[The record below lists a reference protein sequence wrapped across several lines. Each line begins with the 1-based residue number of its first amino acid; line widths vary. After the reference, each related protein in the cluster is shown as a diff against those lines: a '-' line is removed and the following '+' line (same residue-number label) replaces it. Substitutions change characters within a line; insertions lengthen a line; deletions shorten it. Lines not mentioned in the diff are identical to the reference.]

1 MTKIVCLGA
10 ASSSFGQ
17 STLIT
22 LLRSK
27 VLENAE
33 LALVDTNPES
43 LAIIADFANWLNSAW
58 NCQKTITSHISHKTA
73 LKGADFVIS
82 AVEVQPREQLWREDF
97 ERTLPLGIRQPYA
110 ENG

>member
-10 ASSSFGQ
+10 GSSSFGQ

-33 LALVDTNPES
+33 LALVDTNRES
-43 LAIIADFANWLNSAW
+43 LAIITDFANWLNSAW
-58 NCQKTITSHISHKTA
+58 NCQK
-73 LKGADFVIS
+73 
-82 AVEVQPREQLWREDF
+82 R
-97 ERTLPLGIRQPYA
+97 LPVTYPTKLP
-110 ENG
+110 